1 MNRIGICCV
10 SAAFSVLLS
19 IGTATAQQPQPVP
32 VEIWACNFVN
42 GSDMGDLQ
50 AVNDDFNDW
59 ADENGITSLF
69 SSMLTPIFHSPDD
82 DFDVLYVDAWT
93 DGASLGRGY
102 GQMSGAGFRP
112 VAESFDQVIDCPSHA
127 YFGGLQVVPWAEGRD
142 GGPVQF
148 QDCTVRENLSNAV
161 AIEAIRGF
169 AGSGDGPGLG
179 GFAVLF
185 PFMGQARDADYSF
198 KLVAVFND
206 HESMGTAFDY
216 LFRGSGFQQAA
227 GTMGD
232 VMDCDTARMYNQVTV
247 RESQQAE

>member
-1 MNRIGICCV
+1 MERLGICFL
-10 SAAFSVLLS
+10 SASLTVMLS
-19 IGTATAQQPQPVP
+19 IGTASGQEPQPVP

-42 GSDMGDLQ
+42 GSDMGDLNS
-50 AVNDDFNDW
+50 VNDQFNEW
-59 ADENGITSLF
+59 ADQNGITSLY
-69 SSMLTPIFHSPDD
+69 SSTLTPIFYSEDD

-102 GQMSGAGFRP
+102 GKMFTDGFAP

-127 YFGGLQVVPWAEGRD
+127 YFAGLQIVPWDEDRE

-148 QDCTVRENLSNAV
+148 QDCTVRENSTNAD
-161 AIEAIRGF
+161 AIEAVRGF
-169 AGSGDGPGLG
+169 AGSGDGPSLG

-206 HESMGTAFDY
+206 HESMGTAFDA
-216 LFRGSGFQQAA
+216 LFRGSSFQQAGA
-227 GTMGD
+227 TMGQ

-247 RESQQAE
+247 RESQEAE